1 MSTLYS
7 MQHKGEI
14 IEKAVRSSGYS
25 ITKLA
30 DSLGRSRRWIY
41 QIFESPNVPI
51 DYILDIGRVIHHDF
65 SDEVRELKVYR
76 IKMSNESA
84 QEPPQGFD
92 SYKTEAEYWKNK
104 YLTVLENYNELLLK
118 KYD

>member
-1 MSTLYS
+1 

-51 DYILDIGRVIHHDF
+51 DYILDIGKIIHHDF
-65 SDEVRELKVYR
+65 SNEVRELKVYR
-76 IKMSNESA
+76 IKMSNESFQESA
-84 QEPPQGFD
+84 QIVD
-92 SYKTEAEYWKNK
+92 SDRKEAEYWKNK

-118 KYD
+118 QND

>member
-1 MSTLYS
+1 

-51 DYILDIGRVIHHDF
+51 DYILDIGRIIHHDF

-76 IKMSNESA
+76 IKTSTDNFQESPQNSLSDRNEV
-84 QEPPQGFD
+84 
-92 SYKTEAEYWKNK
+92 EYWKNK

-118 KYD
+118 QND